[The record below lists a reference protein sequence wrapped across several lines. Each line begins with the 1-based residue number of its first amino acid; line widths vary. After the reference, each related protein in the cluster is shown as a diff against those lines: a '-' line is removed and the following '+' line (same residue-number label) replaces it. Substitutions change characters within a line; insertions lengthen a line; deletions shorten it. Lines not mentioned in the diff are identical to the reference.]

1 MESALG
7 WLTIITVW
15 ILVSVAAGNVAAR
28 KGLNKGQYVLL
39 SLFLSPIVGLILAA
53 AATPNQAKADEQ
65 QVASGLGRKCPYC
78 AEVVKR
84 EATICRFCHKE
95 LPPAEPL
102 PVAPPVEESDAMAA
116 RFKTRA
122 DYEAWKATFRSG

>member
-1 MESALG
+1 MELLA
-7 WLTIITVW
+7 IFIVW
-15 ILVSVAAGNVAAR
+15 VLVSVAAGNVAAR
-28 KGLNKGQYVLL
+28 KGLEKRKYVWLSLLL
-39 SLFLSPIVGLILAA
+39 SPVVGLILAA

-95 LPPAEPL
+95 LPALEPL
-102 PVAPPVEESDAMAA
+102 PVAPPAAESDAMAA

-122 DYEAWKATFRSG
+122 DYEAWKATFKV